1 MMHLPMQAAQDQSAC
16 PDDGWQYMDLGANV
30 QGPFALGDWPPAMM
44 HLPMQAAQD
53 HNVQGPQFVLPARR
67 WGRAGRPPM
76 QTAQD
81 ALEQLDI
88 VSLELGEK
96 PTRIFVKTPAGM
108 VLAVDADLS
117 QSAASLMQQ
126 LKSSQAA
133 QFGEGQYVLHFRR
146 RHMPSNLTL
155 QQCGVEIGNVL
166 HASRVVARAPPGAGA
181 KTFRRRAFEQGHQS
195 QA

>member
-53 HNVQGPQFVLPARR
+53 QSACPDDAWQYMDLGANVQGPQFVLPARR

-166 HASRVVARAPPGAGA
+166 HASRVVARASPG
-181 KTFRRRAFEQGHQS
+181 TEQ
-195 QA
+195 